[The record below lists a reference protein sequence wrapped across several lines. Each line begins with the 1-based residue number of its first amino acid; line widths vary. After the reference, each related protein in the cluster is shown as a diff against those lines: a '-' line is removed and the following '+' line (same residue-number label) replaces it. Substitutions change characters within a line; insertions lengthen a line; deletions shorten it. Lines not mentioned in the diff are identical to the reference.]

1 MNSLSSSPSLLC
13 PVLILLAP
21 LAPMG
26 LALLNAGLNRSR
38 SAGQALLGSLCV
50 MATAA
55 VAYAVFGWSLEGFAG
70 GASHSIFFGA
80 VSWNWVAARPLFL
93 RGIQWTEPEA
103 CAAALQMVTVG
114 LAALIPWGSGAER
127 WRISSACAATVLLAG
142 FVYPIFAHWV
152 WGGGWLAQLGSNF
165 HLGSGFVDPGG
176 AATIQML
183 GGLTALAV
191 VWVVGARRGKFPE
204 GGPPAAI
211 PAHQIIYVLFGC
223 MIALAGWFAVN
234 AAGAILFVGANPA
247 TLARTVVNTMLCA
260 CGALLA
266 ALVVTRVRFGKPDA
280 SLCANGWIAGLAAS
294 SAVAALV
301 SPAAALFTGVVAGGL
316 LPLVI
321 EFLEVRC
328 RLDDPS
334 GGIAVHGFAGLW
346 GLLACGFLWH
356 AAKGQM
362 VAQLVGIATL
372 VGLVLPVTYV
382 LYRLLNRVAPF
393 RTHPE
398 GERIGM
404 DLHELGAGAY
414 PEFVMHRD
422 EFLPR

>member
-1 MNSLSSSPSLLC
+1 MNALSGSSSLLC
-13 PVLILLAP
+13 PLLILLVP
-21 LAPMG
+21 LAPVG

-50 MATAA
+50 MAVAA
-55 VAYAVFGWSLEGFAG
+55 VAYSVVGWSLEGFAG
-70 GASHSIFFGA
+70 GASHTVLAGGA
-80 VSWNWVAARPLFL
+80 AWNWIAARPLFL
-93 RGIQWTEPEA
+93 RGIGWTQPEA
-103 CAAALQMVTVG
+103 CAAALQVFAAG
-114 LAALIPWGSGAER
+114 LAAIIPWGSGAER
-127 WRISSACAATVLLAG
+127 WRLSSACAATVVLAA
-142 FVYPIFAHWV
+142 FVYPVFAHWA
-152 WGGGWLAQLGSNF
+152 WGGGWLTQLGLNF
-165 HLGSGFVDPGG
+165 HLGVGFVDPGG
-176 AATIQML
+176 AATIHML
-183 GGLTALAV
+183 GGLTALVV
-191 VWVVGARRGKFPE
+191 VWILGPRRGKFPE

-211 PAHQIIYVLFGC
+211 PAHQIVYALFGG
-223 MIALAGWFAVN
+223 MIALAGWLALN
-234 AAGAILFVGANPA
+234 AAGAILFVGADPA
-247 TLARTVVNTMLCA
+247 TLARTLVDTMLCA
-260 CGALLA
+260 CGSLLA
-266 ALVVTRVRFGKPDA
+266 ALAVTRVRFGKPDA
-280 SLCANGWIAGLAAS
+280 SLCANGWIAGLVAS

-301 SPAAALFTGVVAGGL
+301 SPAAALFVGVVAGLL

-356 AAKGQM
+356 APAGQI

-382 LYRLLNRVAPF
+382 VCRLLNRIAPF
-393 RTHPE
+393 RTHRE
-398 GERIGM
+398 GERLGM

-414 PEFVMHRD
+414 PEFVMHSD